1 MHVLFKGIFIRN
13 QKEKKKYNLKYF
25 IEFKKIT
32 YLKYFENKI
41 RHVCSLKFSRERG
54 PGNFVT

>member
-13 QKEKKKYNLKYF
+13 QKKKKYNFTYF

-32 YLKYFENKI
+32 YLKYFEI
-41 RHVCSLKFSRERG
+41 KFAMCAL
-54 PGNFVT
+54 